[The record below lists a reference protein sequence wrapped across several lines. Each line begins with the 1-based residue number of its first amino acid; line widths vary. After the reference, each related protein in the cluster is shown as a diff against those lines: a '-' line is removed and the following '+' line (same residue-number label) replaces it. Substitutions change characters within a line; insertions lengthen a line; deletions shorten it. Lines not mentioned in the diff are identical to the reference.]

1 MIVVKKN
8 NKELTILESQ
18 KDSYLALGYNVLD
31 TEGNIAEVGR
41 ATEYAALKEENST
54 FIFIHILLNISF
66 LLIYT
71 FIYFLLLTFS
81 LYFSIV
87 YE

>member
-1 MIVVKKN
+1 MDDSCKKN

-54 FIFIHILLNISF
+54 LKAEMAKQASEITKLKRENKRLKS
-66 LLIYT
+66 T
-71 FIYFLLLTFS
+71 
-81 LYFSIV
+81 
-87 YE
+87 EKE

>member
-41 ATEYAALKEENST
+41 ATEYTALKEENST
-54 FIFIHILLNISF
+54 LKAEVAKQASEIAKLKRENKRLKS
-66 LLIYT
+66 T
-71 FIYFLLLTFS
+71 
-81 LYFSIV
+81 
-87 YE
+87 EKE

>member
-54 FIFIHILLNISF
+54 LKAEMAKQASEITKFKRENKRLKS
-66 LLIYT
+66 T
-71 FIYFLLLTFS
+71 
-81 LYFSIV
+81 
-87 YE
+87 EKE

>member
-31 TEGNIAEVGR
+31 VEGNIVEVGR

-54 FIFIHILLNISF
+54 LKAEVTKQASEIAKLKRENKKLKAVNNNS
-66 LLIYT
+66 
-71 FIYFLLLTFS
+71 
-81 LYFSIV
+81 
-87 YE
+87 EKE

>member
-18 KDSYLALGYNVLD
+18 KDYYLALGYNVLD
-31 TEGNIAEVGR
+31 AEGNITEVGR

-54 FIFIHILLNISF
+54 LKAEVTKQASEIAKLKRENKKLKS
-66 LLIYT
+66 T
-71 FIYFLLLTFS
+71 
-81 LYFSIV
+81 
-87 YE
+87 EKE

>member
-54 FIFIHILLNISF
+54 LKAEVAKQASEIAKLKC
-66 LLIYT
+66 
-71 FIYFLLLTFS
+71 
-81 LYFSIV
+81 SIKIK
-87 YE
+87 

>member
-54 FIFIHILLNISF
+54 LKAEVAKQASEIAKLKRENKRLKS
-66 LLIYT
+66 T
-71 FIYFLLLTFS
+71 
-81 LYFSIV
+81 
-87 YE
+87 EKE

>member
-54 FIFIHILLNISF
+54 LKAEMAKQASEITKLKRENKRLKS
-66 LLIYT
+66 T
-71 FIYFLLLTFS
+71 
-81 LYFSIV
+81 
-87 YE
+87 EKE

>member
-1 MIVVKKN
+1 M
-8 NKELTILESQ
+8 ESQ

-54 FIFIHILLNISF
+54 LKAEMAKQASEITKLKRENKRLKS
-66 LLIYT
+66 T
-71 FIYFLLLTFS
+71 
-81 LYFSIV
+81 
-87 YE
+87 EKE